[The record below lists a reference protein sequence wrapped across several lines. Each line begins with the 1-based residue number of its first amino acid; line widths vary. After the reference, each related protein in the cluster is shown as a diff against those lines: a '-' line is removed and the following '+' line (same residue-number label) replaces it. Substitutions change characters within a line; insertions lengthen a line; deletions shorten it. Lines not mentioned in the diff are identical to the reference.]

1 MRIKLHKRNVA
12 LLDFVKFTGYCS
24 LIDNSSAEESV
35 VRAELSVPM
44 IVLSSSDGHN
54 AVHTSVSYI
63 NIGKGRI
70 ENELEKSSARISLA
84 SMGRDEPVDKLDI
97 TGSTDNAI
105 YKKLAQFIESQPRRA
120 KMNAFSKT
128 KVNLSAAH
136 ELQGEK
142 EDDSGISSCSKQPSK
157 RSISAKKIK
166 RDFCF
171 SVINLCILHQ
181 YLKKTGTPSFFFFLF
196 LLVR

>member
-1 MRIKLHKRNVA
+1 
-12 LLDFVKFTGYCS
+12 
-24 LIDNSSAEESV
+24 
-35 VRAELSVPM
+35 
-44 IVLSSSDGHN
+44 
-54 AVHTSVSYI
+54 
-63 NIGKGRI
+63 
-70 ENELEKSSARISLA
+70 
-84 SMGRDEPVDKLDI
+84 
-97 TGSTDNAI
+97 
-105 YKKLAQFIESQPRRA
+105 
-120 KMNAFSKT
+120 MNAFSKT

-181 YLKKTGTPSFFFFLF
+181 YLKKTGTPSFFFFLSF
-196 LLVR
+196 LPEGSHIFSVKGHYRWHAFPDQFCRIITKVHDHHKEELGQYAVLQNKVTEETEKLFSRKAHRNVKHHKEAFFKQNQVSLRG